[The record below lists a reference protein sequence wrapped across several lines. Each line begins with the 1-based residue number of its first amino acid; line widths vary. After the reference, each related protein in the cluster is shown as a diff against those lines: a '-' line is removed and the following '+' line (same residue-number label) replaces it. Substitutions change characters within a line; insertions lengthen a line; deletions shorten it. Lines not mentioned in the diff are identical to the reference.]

1 MVTMVYSRY
10 VYLSSANTGYERV
23 HLLPENAQNQLT
35 YKVLKTGF
43 RFETGFGFKGTSLAL
58 VCKAGNQ
65 IGSHLLPSLYGR
77 HTCFQTSLNVP
88 RAVTSLRPLR
98 RVQSLLFIY

>member
-1 MVTMVYSRY
+1 MYKFSRGRLEWRC
-10 VYLSSANTGYERV
+10 VYLSAAKTGYERA

-58 VCKAGNQ
+58 VGKAGNQ
-65 IGSHLLPSLYGR
+65 IEPHLISSL
-77 HTCFQTSLNVP
+77 
-88 RAVTSLRPLR
+88 
-98 RVQSLLFIY
+98 